1 MSCKRLQQQFA
12 WAAQAFGN
20 PISAAIHAKPGILT
34 AHHKVAKRKQGSK
47 WHKNRKAGVMPAR
60 KGMCSLSYGA
70 DVYPHLFPTSSTHE
84 QVVFLQIQQQ
94 KQLNQTHAIIYMVN
108 GNNQEEK
115 FKPAVRLQH
124 QLFDKD
130 AFVKG
135 KPKMPS
141 FWTKGQRRISK
152 QVLHRSQRKLFLKYI
167 SGLVPGHLIYLVHGK
182 AVLHSVNKQNS
193 SFSLQFYLS

>member
-94 KQLNQTHAIIYMVN
+94 KQLNQTHAIIYMVS

-141 FWTKGQRRISK
+141 FWTKGQRDKEGFPSK
-152 QVLHRSQRKLFLKYI
+152 MTSPSQKPEKVVSEIYFRTCPWTFNLF
-167 SGLVPGHLIYLVHGK
+167 STWE
-182 AVLHSVNKQNS
+182 SCTTQC
-193 SFSLQFYLS
+193 